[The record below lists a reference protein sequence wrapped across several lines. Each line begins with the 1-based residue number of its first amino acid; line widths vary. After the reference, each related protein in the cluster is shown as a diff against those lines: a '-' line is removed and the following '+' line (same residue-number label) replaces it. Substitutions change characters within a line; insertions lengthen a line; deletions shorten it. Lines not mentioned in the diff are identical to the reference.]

1 MLAQWAALSPY
12 ALVPQH
18 LAELRQF
25 KGLAFDWGEQDE
37 FKHILVTCRMLDT
50 ELSASG
56 IAHPA
61 EGYEGTHG
69 SGVMG
74 PNGRMYQKMLPFFN
88 RLLKFE

>member
-1 MLAQWAALSPY
+1 MGGLVALRAGAAASGGP
-12 ALVPQH
+12 AP
-18 LAELRQF
+18 A

-37 FKHILVTCRMLDT
+37 FKHIPVTCRMLDT
-50 ELSASG
+50 ELSAYG
-56 IAHPA
+56 ITHSA

-69 SGVMG
+69 SGMMG